1 MKDYSVWPFFDTS
14 FKGHIYACHAF
25 RSRHIVYSID
35 TEKEEKAILFDLPWV
50 MGKIKE
56 TANVG

>member
-1 MKDYSVWPFFDTS
+1 
-14 FKGHIYACHAF
+14 
-25 RSRHIVYSID
+25 VYSID

-56 TANVG
+56 TAKVG